1 MVLPRG
7 QADIGAG
14 SCTTRK
20 TPGRRCISA
29 GMNDFDYDC
38 MQKKRT
44 ARGAFAH
51 ISRKRGGCTLPSDNL
66 TAKQRREKNGEV
78 KSYNPTRPM
87 PWPEFKALPE
97 DLKREFFR
105 NMQSFCGTAKWL
117 ADEMGTSD
125 MTVRAVGTPFVRG
138 NGNLLLW
145 NRKVAEWASAE
156 QQTAAEKPAE
166 EPTAQESGKRLILE
180 HARMEFSFT
189 DFSDLVQFL
198 RVAVPESGKVTVE
211 W

>member
-1 MVLPRG
+1 
-7 QADIGAG
+7 
-14 SCTTRK
+14 
-20 TPGRRCISA
+20 
-29 GMNDFDYDC
+29 MNDFDYDC

-78 KSYNPTRPM
+78 KSYNITRPM
-87 PWPEFKALPE
+87 PWPEFKTLPE

-105 NMQSFCGTAKWL
+105 NMQNFGGTAKWL
-117 ADEMGTSD
+117 ADEMGTSNR
-125 MTVRAVGTPFVRG
+125 TIRAAAKAAGTPFVRG

-145 NRKVAEWASAE
+145 NRKVAEWANAE
-156 QQTAAEKPAE
+156 QQTAEETPAE
-166 EPTAQESGKRLILE
+166 EPTDQESGKRLILE
-180 HARMEFSFT
+180 HGRMEFIFN
-189 DFSDLVQFL
+189 DFSDLVRFL
-198 RVAVPESGKVTVE
+198 RVVVPESGKVTVE

>member
-1 MVLPRG
+1 
-7 QADIGAG
+7 
-14 SCTTRK
+14 
-20 TPGRRCISA
+20 
-29 GMNDFDYDC
+29 MNDFDYDC
-38 MQKKRT
+38 MQKKRV

-51 ISRKRGGCTLPSDNL
+51 ISRKRGVCTLPSDNL
-66 TAKQRREKNGEV
+66 TAKQKREKNGEV
-78 KSYNPTRPM
+78 KSYNITRPM

-105 NMQSFCGTAKWL
+105 NMQGFGGTAKWL

-125 MTVRAVGTPFVRG
+125 MTVRAAAKAVGIPFVRG

-145 NRKVAEWASAE
+145 NRKVAEWANAE
-156 QQTAAEKPAE
+156 QQTAAETPAE
-166 EPTAQESGKRLILE
+166 EPKAQESGKRLILE
-180 HARMEFSFT
+180 HARMEFNYTSFT
-189 DFSDLVQFL
+189 DLAMFL